1 MYRISKF
8 IWLSFFSIIILS
20 LLSSNA
26 FASSIAINPGSLRG
40 DNMVRGGY
48 AERRVRVS
56 TNEEFATVRAAFENR
71 NNEVNDWITLE
82 PGDLEFNISRGEPRD
97 IRVIVEPPEDVPN
110 GNYSTSIIFMIRG
123 TTDFT
128 GLTGAVV
135 NTAVA
140 FRIFANI
147 VDDEVTACTV
157 LRERIASIE
166 AGDDLVSTFTIQ
178 NQGNIRL
185 NPTINIEIWNQQKS
199 SLERLVLFDEETIL
213 PTTSGEISVVQNSR
227 GLVPGQYFADIS
239 IPECRYEKS
248 LTFDVLNPGE
258 ISSDGNLI
266 GIRVP
271 AWNNKS
277 DTIVINP
284 VFENTGQRAVNAY
297 FDGVIRLNNIIKA
310 RITTP
315 TLEVQPKER
324 VEFEAFFSSDEPG
337 RYEVLG
343 RVYYENKRTFEK
355 INRFNILDQYSEVIE
370 RSSFETSMGTFIIF
384 LTAASLSLM
393 IMIKKKKQ
401 KIRRKRA
408 EF

>member
-1 MYRISKF
+1 MSKISKF
-8 IWLSFFSIIILS
+8 IWSSLFSLVVILI
-20 LLSSNA
+20 LSSNV

-40 DNMVRGGY
+40 ENMARGGY

-71 NNEVNDWITLE
+71 NNEVNDWVRLE
-82 PGDLEFNISRGEPRD
+82 PDEFEFNISRGQPRD
-97 IRVIVEPPEDVPN
+97 IRVIVEPPEDIPN

-128 GLTGAVV
+128 GITGAVV

-147 VDDEVTACTV
+147 VDDEITACTV
-157 LRERIASIE
+157 LRERIPSIE

-178 NQGNIRL
+178 NRGNTRI

-199 SLERLVLFDEETIL
+199 SLERLILFDDQTIL
-213 PTTSGEISVVQNSR
+213 PTISDEFSVVQNSR

-258 ISSDGNLI
+258 ISSDGNLV

-297 FDGVIRLNNIIKA
+297 FDGVIRLNNVIKA

-315 TLEVQPKER
+315 TLTVGPDER
-324 VEFEAFFSSDEPG
+324 VEFEAFFSSEEPG

-343 RVYYENKRTFEK
+343 RVYYDNKRTFER
-355 INRFNILDQYSEVIE
+355 INRFNILDQYSQTTE

-401 KIRRKRA
+401 KMRRKRA